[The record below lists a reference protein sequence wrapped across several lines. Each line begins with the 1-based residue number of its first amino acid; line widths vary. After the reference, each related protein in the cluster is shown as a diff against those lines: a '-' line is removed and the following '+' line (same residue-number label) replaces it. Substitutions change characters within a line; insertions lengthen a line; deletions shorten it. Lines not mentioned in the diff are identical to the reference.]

1 MQRLETALS
10 YKLNWEYE
18 FDRRERLGITGPE
31 PILNPDDVHVNMRTG
46 EVSIVG
52 PMTRQEKVELDH
64 WYDRVEQIDRNIER
78 LSAQLEKIRS
88 KKVCA
93 YVETQ
98 IADERFRREKIV
110 SIIGEPSKR
119 RRS

>member
-1 MQRLETALS
+1 
-10 YKLNWEYE
+10 
-18 FDRRERLGITGPE
+18 
-31 PILNPDDVHVNMRTG
+31 
-46 EVSIVG
+46 
-52 PMTRQEKVELDH
+52 MTRQQKAELDH
-64 WYDRVEQIDRNIER
+64 WYDWVEQADRNIER

-88 KKVCA
+88 KKVRA